1 MLVVSLRAR
10 IHREGMRGR
19 KVMHRRYDERAVG
32 KMGHATI
39 FKGNQRAN
47 SGTKVAG
54 TQFGECKW
62 MVTKQMSGR
71 CVAAVQEPVVRDQG
85 CCRPVWWHR
94 SSHVECD
101 ENVEMAAP
109 RCTGGR
115 VEMWKCGCHEHS
127 NVLVPTT
134 A

>member
-32 KMGHATI
+32 KLGHATI

-62 MVTKQMSGR
+62 MVTKQMSER
-71 CVAAVQEPVVRDQG
+71 CVAVVQKPVVRDQG
-85 CCRPVWWHR
+85 CCGPV
-94 SSHVECD
+94 
-101 ENVEMAAP
+101 
-109 RCTGGR
+109 
-115 VEMWKCGCHEHS
+115 
-127 NVLVPTT
+127 
-134 A
+134 

>member
-1 MLVVSLRAR
+1 
-10 IHREGMRGR
+10 
-19 KVMHRRYDERAVG
+19 MHRRYDERAVE
-32 KMGHATI
+32 KMGRATI

-47 SGTKVAG
+47 SGTKVAR

-94 SSHVECD
+94 SSHVKCD
-101 ENVEMAAP
+101 GKRGNGSPTLHWWTRGNVEMRLP
-109 RCTGGR
+109 
-115 VEMWKCGCHEHS
+115 
-127 NVLVPTT
+127 
-134 A
+134 